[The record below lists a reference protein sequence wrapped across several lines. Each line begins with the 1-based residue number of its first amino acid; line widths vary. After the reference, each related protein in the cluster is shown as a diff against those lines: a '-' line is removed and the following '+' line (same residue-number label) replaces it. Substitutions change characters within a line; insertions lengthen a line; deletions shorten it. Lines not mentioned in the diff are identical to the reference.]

1 MENFDE
7 LIKIK
12 GYTNRSEAIR
22 DLVRKSIIES
32 ETEADNEDV
41 IGTLTIIYDHDV
53 GDVTNQLQHFQHF
66 HLPDIIATT
75 HVHMEKHICLEVVVL
90 RGKVKNVRKLA
101 DHIKAIKGVKHGDLV
116 TTKSSI

>member
-1 MENFDE
+1 MWAMLPINFN
-7 LIKIK
+7 IFNI
-12 GYTNRSEAIR
+12 
-22 DLVRKSIIES
+22 SI
-32 ETEADNEDV
+32 
-41 IGTLTIIYDHDV
+41 
-53 GDVTNQLQHFQHF
+53 FQKHF